1 MSHILVERQGAIQR
15 IRMNRP
21 EKKNALTTAMYTAF
35 AEAIRA
41 ADGDAG
47 VRVMLIEGAG
57 DAFTAGNDLQDF
69 LAHAPQGG
77 PRPVL
82 DFLQVFSH
90 AAKPIVAAVH
100 GVAVGVGTTMLAHCD
115 LVYAA
120 EGARFSMPFV
130 NLGLCTENASSFLLP
145 RSAAISARR
154 SCSCSASRSMREGAR
169 GRLVNAVVPRRAR
182 RDRDRG
188 GAETRRQAAGVAP
201 PDQAAAA
208 ARLDARDRGC
218 ARRGVEGV
226 RRAAL
231 VPRSERGFHRV
242 LREARAG
249 FLAVRLTHGRR
260 PAWTRPASDSSPA
273 SGRRPR
279 RSSASCRSA
288 S

>member
-1 MSHILVERQGAIQR
+1 
-15 IRMNRP
+15 MNRP

-130 NLGLCTENASSFLLP
+130 NLGLCPENASSFLLP
-145 RSAAISARR
+145 SICGYQRAAELLMFGEPFDAAKAR
-154 SCSCSASRSMREGAR
+154 EVG
-169 GRLVNAVVPRRAR
+169 LVNAVVPLAEL
-182 RDRDRG
+182 
-188 GAETRRQAAGVAP
+188 GATATAAAQKLAGQAAGVAA

-208 ARLDARDRGC
+208 ARLDARDRGR

-231 VPRSERGFHRV
+231 VPRSERGVHRV

-249 FLAVRLTHGRR
+249 FLAVRLTRGRR
-260 PAWTRPASDSSPA
+260 PAWTRPASGSSPA

-279 RSSASCRSA
+279 RSSASCRSG

>member
-1 MSHILVERQGAIQR
+1 MDHILVERQGAIQR

-21 EKKNALTTAMYTAF
+21 EKKNALTMAMYTAF

-47 VRVMLIEGAG
+47 VRVILIEGAG

-130 NLGLCTENASSFLLP
+130 NLGLCPENASSFLLP
-145 RSAAISARR
+145 SICGYQRAAELLMFGEPFDAAKAR
-154 SCSCSASRSMREGAR
+154 EVG
-169 GRLVNAVVPRRAR
+169 LVNAVVPLAELGATATAAAEKLAAKPPASLRLTKRLLRRAWMP
-182 RDRDRG
+182 
-188 GAETRRQAAGVAP
+188 EIEAA
-201 PDQAAAA
+201 
-208 ARLDARDRGC
+208 LDAESK
-218 ARRGVEGV
+218 AF
-226 RRAAL
+226 A
-231 VPRSERGFHRV
+231 ER
-242 LREARAG
+242 L
-249 FLAVRLTHGRR
+249 
-260 PAWTRPASDSSPA
+260 SSPEA
-273 SGRRPR
+273 KEAFTAFFEKRAPDFSRFG
-279 RSSASCRSA
+279 
-288 S
+288 

>member
-1 MSHILVERQGAIQR
+1 MSHILVERQGAIER

-69 LAHAPQGG
+69 LAHASQSG

-130 NLGLCTENASSFLLP
+130 NLGLCPENASSFLLP
-145 RSAAISARR
+145 SICGYQRAAELLMFGDPFDA
-154 SCSCSASRSMREGAR
+154 AKAHAVG
-169 GRLVNAVVPRRAR
+169 LVNAVVPLAELGATATAAAQQLAAKPPASLRLTKRLLRRAWMP
-182 RDRDRG
+182 
-188 GAETRRQAAGVAP
+188 EI
-201 PDQAAAA
+201 
-208 ARLDARDRGC
+208 
-218 ARRGVEGV
+218 E
-226 RRAAL
+226 AAL
-231 VPRSERGFHRV
+231 AAESKAFAER
-242 LREARAG
+242 L
-249 FLAVRLTHGRR
+249 
-260 PAWTRPASDSSPA
+260 SSPEA
-273 SGRRPR
+273 KEAFTAFFEKRAPDFSRFG
-279 RSSASCRSA
+279 
-288 S
+288 

>member
-1 MSHILVERQGAIQR
+1 MDEILVARDGAVQR
-15 IRMNRP
+15 ITINRP

-69 LAHAPQGG
+69 LAQASRGG

-120 EGARFSMPFV
+120 EGTRFSMPFV
-130 NLGLCTENASSFLLP
+130 NLGLCPENASSFLLP
-145 RSAAISARR
+145 SILGYQRAAELLMFGEPFDAAKAR
-154 SCSCSASRSMREGAR
+154 EIG
-169 GRLVNAVVPRRAR
+169 LVNAVVPAAGLGATAMAAAQKLAAKPPESLRLTKRLLRRAWMP
-182 RDRDRG
+182 
-188 GAETRRQAAGVAP
+188 EI
-201 PDQAAAA
+201 
-208 ARLDARDRGC
+208 
-218 ARRGVEGV
+218 E
-226 RRAAL
+226 AAL
-231 VPRSERGFHRV
+231 AAESKAFAER
-242 LREARAG
+242 L
-249 FLAVRLTHGRR
+249 
-260 PAWTRPASDSSPA
+260 SSPEA
-273 SGRRPR
+273 KEAFTAFLEKRGPDFSRFG
-279 RSSASCRSA
+279 
-288 S
+288 

>member
-1 MSHILVERQGAIQR
+1 MDHILVERQGAIQR

-47 VRVMLIEGAG
+47 VRVILIEGAG

-130 NLGLCTENASSFLLP
+130 NLGLCPENASSFLLP
-145 RSAAISARR
+145 SICGYQRAAELLMFGEPFDAAKAR
-154 SCSCSASRSMREGAR
+154 EVG
-169 GRLVNAVVPRRAR
+169 LVNAVVPLAEL
-182 RDRDRG
+182 
-188 GAETRRQAAGVAP
+188 GAT
-201 PDQAAAA
+201 AAAA
-208 ARLDARDRGC
+208 AQKLAGKPPASLRLTKRLL
-218 ARRGVEGV
+218 
-226 RRAAL
+226 RRAWLPEIEAAL
-231 VPRSERGFHRV
+231 AEESKAFAER
-242 LREARAG
+242 L
-249 FLAVRLTHGRR
+249 
-260 PAWTRPASDSSPA
+260 SSPEA
-273 SGRRPR
+273 KEAFTAFFEKRAPDFSRFG
-279 RSSASCRSA
+279 
-288 S
+288 

>member
-1 MSHILVERQGAIQR
+1 MSHILVERQGAIHR

-41 ADGDAG
+41 ADADAA
-47 VRVMLIEGAG
+47 VRVMLVEGAG

-130 NLGLCTENASSFLLP
+130 NLGLCPENASSFLLP
-145 RSAAISARR
+145 SICGYQRAAELLMFGEPFDAAKAR
-154 SCSCSASRSMREGAR
+154 EVG
-169 GRLVNAVVPRRAR
+169 LVNAVVPLAELGATATAAAEKLAGKPPASLRLTKRLLRRAWMP
-182 RDRDRG
+182 
-188 GAETRRQAAGVAP
+188 EIEAA
-201 PDQAAAA
+201 
-208 ARLDARDRGC
+208 LDAESK
-218 ARRGVEGV
+218 AF
-226 RRAAL
+226 A
-231 VPRSERGFHRV
+231 ER
-242 LREARAG
+242 L
-249 FLAVRLTHGRR
+249 
-260 PAWTRPASDSSPA
+260 SSPEA
-273 SGRRPR
+273 KEAFTAFFEKRAPDFSRFG
-279 RSSASCRSA
+279 
-288 S
+288 

>member
-1 MSHILVERQGAIQR
+1 MDHILVERQGAIQR

-21 EKKNALTTAMYTAF
+21 EKKNALTMAMYTAF

-47 VRVMLIEGAG
+47 VRVILIEGAG

-130 NLGLCTENASSFLLP
+130 NLGLCPENASSFLLP
-145 RSAAISARR
+145 SICGYQRAAELLMFGEPFDAAKAR
-154 SCSCSASRSMREGAR
+154 EVG
-169 GRLVNAVVPRRAR
+169 LVNAVVPLAELGATATAAAQKLAGKPPASLRLTKRLLRRAWLP
-182 RDRDRG
+182 
-188 GAETRRQAAGVAP
+188 EI
-201 PDQAAAA
+201 
-208 ARLDARDRGC
+208 
-218 ARRGVEGV
+218 E
-226 RRAAL
+226 AAL
-231 VPRSERGFHRV
+231 AEESKAFAER
-242 LREARAG
+242 L
-249 FLAVRLTHGRR
+249 
-260 PAWTRPASDSSPA
+260 SSPEA
-273 SGRRPR
+273 KEAFTAFFEKRAPDFSRFG
-279 RSSASCRSA
+279 
-288 S
+288 

>member
-1 MSHILVERQGAIQR
+1 MDQILVARDGAIQR
-15 IRMNRP
+15 ITINRP

-47 VRVMLIEGAG
+47 VRVMLVEGAG

-69 LAHAPQGG
+69 LAHAAQQG

-130 NLGLCTENASSFLLP
+130 NLGLCPENASSFLLP
-145 RSAAISARR
+145 SILGYQRAAELLMFGEPFDAAKAR
-154 SCSCSASRSMREGAR
+154 EVG
-169 GRLVNAVVPRRAR
+169 LVNAVVPAAEL
-182 RDRDRG
+182 
-188 GAETRRQAAGVAP
+188 GATAT
-201 PDQAAAA
+201 AA
-208 ARLDARDRGC
+208 ARKLAAKPPESLRLTKRLM
-218 ARRGVEGV
+218 
-226 RRAAL
+226 RRAWMPEIEAAL
-231 VPRSERGFHRV
+231 AAESKAFVER
-242 LREARAG
+242 L
-249 FLAVRLTHGRR
+249 
-260 PAWTRPASDSSPA
+260 SSPEA
-273 SGRRPR
+273 KEAFTAFLEKRAPDFSRFG
-279 RSSASCRSA
+279 
-288 S
+288 